1 MIKALFL
8 LFALASYGLGFLALL
23 ALAGFLL
30 NLGPWGIDTG
40 APGDGLAAIAAN
52 TLLLFGYFGLHS
64 VMARPG
70 FKRRWTRILPPAL
83 ERSTYVLVAG
93 LTLLLVLTTWTPL
106 PYSLWQLE
114 GDSARTFVYALH
126 SLGWVV
132 MVAATFHI
140 NHFEFF
146 GLRQV
151 WRHLRSLP
159 PTEVPF
165 SARFLYG
172 LARHPISLGWMIVF
186 WAAPDM
192 SLGHLLMAA
201 IATGYILVITPVE
214 EADLER
220 QVGPIYR
227 DYRARVP
234 AFVPRLRRA
243 RPERI
248 RNRKS
253 LVNCPDR

>member
-1 MIKALFL
+1 MIKVLFL
-8 LFALASYGLGFLALL
+8 LYALGSYVSGFLALL

-30 NLGPWGIDTG
+30 NLGPWRIDTG
-40 APGDGLAAIAAN
+40 APGNELAAIAAN
-52 TLLLFGYFGLHS
+52 SLLLAGYFALHS
-64 VMARPG
+64 IMARPG
-70 FKRRWTRILPPAL
+70 FKRRWTRLVPPAL
-83 ERSTYVLVAG
+83 ERSTYVLIAG
-93 LTLLLVLTTWTPL
+93 LTLLLLLATWTPL
-106 PYSLWQLE
+106 PVSLWQVE
-114 GDSARTFVYALH
+114 SEAARAAIYALH
-126 SLGWVV
+126 GLGWVI

-151 WRHLRSLP
+151 WRHLQSLP
-159 PTEVPF
+159 ATEVPF

-186 WAAPDM
+186 WASPDM
-192 SLGHLLMAA
+192 SLGHLLIAV
-201 IATGYILVITPVE
+201 IATGYILAITPVE

-234 AFVPRLRRA
+234 AFLPRLRRGN
-243 RPERI
+243 RRRI
-248 RNRKS
+248 RQGES
-253 LVNCPDR
+253 LVDCPDR